1 LREKYKIERLIL
13 KQNIMK
19 NLFKYALLFFISIS
33 YSQNEKLYE
42 ETSVIKI
49 GDKTPTFK
57 YLNNNDE
64 VLNSSDLNGKI
75 ILINFFATWCA
86 PCMTEMPY
94 LEKEIWEK
102 YKTNNNFELIA
113 FGRGHS
119 LEETNAF
126 IAKKKFSFSIFPDK
140 EKSIYNLFATQFIPR
155 NYLFDKHG
163 KLVYTSVG
171 FSVEEFKKL
180 KDKIEELIKQN

>member
-1 LREKYKIERLIL
+1 
-13 KQNIMK
+13 MK

-33 YSQNEKLYE
+33 YSQNEKSYE

-57 YLNNNDE
+57 YINNNGE
-64 VLNSSDLNGKI
+64 AQNSSDLKGKI
-75 ILINFFATWCA
+75 ILVNFFATWCG
-86 PCMTEMPY
+86 PCMIEMPY

-102 YKTNNNFELIA
+102 YKTNTNFELIA

-126 IAKKKFSFSIFPDK
+126 IEKKKFNFSIFPDK
-140 EKSIYNLFATQFIPR
+140 DKAIYNLFATQFIPR
-155 NYLFDKHG
+155 NYLFDKNG
-163 KLVYTSVG
+163 NLVYSSVG
-171 FSVEEFKKL
+171 FNMEEFQKL
-180 KDKIEELIKQN
+180 KEKIEELLKK